1 MFILHNVP
9 KNKRQV
15 RTSHPC
21 KIWYE
26 GSFLLF
32 KYFLMTCHSA
42 TKIRFECLSTAE
54 PRPQKKKKKIKS
66 RKKGKTNF
74 TPNNAVSVP
83 STICIRNRRS
93 QKDLSRVVATI
104 TDAIWP
110 FNSSGF
116 PYFHILCIFHVS
128 NRASINRCA
137 SGMFNFSK
145 ISYPL
150 CAVLFAILFAFHFY
164 APAHTTKM

>member
-1 MFILHNVP
+1 MRVAFFYSNIFLWLARARQKFDLSVCQP
-9 KNKRQV
+9 PSPALKKN
-15 RTSHPC
+15 
-21 KIWYE
+21 
-26 GSFLLF
+26 
-32 KYFLMTCHSA
+32 
-42 TKIRFECLSTAE
+42 
-54 PRPQKKKKKIKS
+54 KKKIKS

-110 FNSSGF
+110 FDSSGF

-164 APAHTTKM
+164 APAHPTKM